1 MSFKGMLI
9 KSGLIPDGRG
19 NFSLEGNLTAQN
31 LGLINPVGSS
41 YYVYDAADA
50 GGDGLSWGTAFQ
62 TITEAL
68 AVAPAFSTIYV
79 APGDY
84 DEGAALDVSTEGIRI
99 VGLGDDNRNV
109 SMVYS
114 TSGTYNLM
122 EIDAHHVEIIGLSF
136 SVVPNT
142 KSAIVVSGTS
152 ASYKVRIA
160 NCRFDLGSGE
170 YAIYV
175 NESPDIVIEHNMF
188 RSWSTT
194 AIYTYCT
201 RALIRENRFLLMTAG
216 TTAIEHVSTGGNRP
230 DTEISNN
237 TIHGINSTDTGIKL
251 TGTPTEKF
259 FHCFGNKI
267 TNVAT
272 PITAQRYTSWYDG
285 NFFGVD
291 DGQYHSAINSRGGRV
306 FYVDANAGTT
316 GLDGR
321 SWKSA
326 FLTLTEAVAVA
337 TTRFDEIVMRDGD
350 YDEGA
355 AVAITTQGLTIRGEN
370 PDSQNRAMIYS
381 TTGTYNLMEIDAHE
395 VTVDGI
401 SFSVIPD
408 TKSAIVVSGTSASY
422 KCHFKNLRLDGWSG
436 EYGIY
441 LNESPDTLIENCLFR
456 SFNTAAI
463 YANSTRTMVRD
474 CIFHVVDGKIGI
486 EHVPSGGNRP
496 DNVYIRNYFSGDSS
510 TSTTAIKFTGA
521 PSNGTCICA
530 DNRLCGDFDTDI
542 TQVAAHIGVENW
554 AADAAGG
561 AQVDTC
567 SG

>member
-1 MSFKGMLI
+1 MAIMKKSLDNSLVTWI
-9 KSGLIPDGRG
+9 KSANGGKATTLPAGSRG
-19 NFSLEGNLTAQN
+19 AVDWYVDSTEGSDNYSGDSWENAFASIGKAITA
-31 LGLINPVGSS
+31 I
-41 YYVYDAADA
+41 
-50 GGDGLSWGTAFQ
+50 GTDTFNR
-62 TITEAL
+62 I
-68 AVAPAFSTIYV
+68 FV

-84 DEGAALDVSTEGIRI
+84 LVTEAIAVTAEGTQIIGC
-99 VGLGDDNRNV
+99 GDDNRNV
-109 SMVYS
+109 CLVY
-114 TSGTYNLM
+114 TATAGIDLM
-122 EIDAHHVEIIGLSF
+122 TLDAHHIEIVGMSF
-136 SVVPNT
+136 SVVPDGQ
-142 KSAIVVSGTS
+142 SAIVVSGTS
-152 ASYKVRIA
+152 AGYKNRIA

-175 NESPDIVIEHNMF
+175 NESPDIVIEDNMF

-194 AIYTYCT
+194 AIRTYCT
-201 RALIRENRFLLMTAG
+201 RAVIRRNRFLLMNAG

-230 DTEISNN
+230 DTEISFN

-259 FHCFGNKI
+259 FHCFGNQI

-291 DGQYHSAINSRGGRV
+291 DGQYHSSINSKGGRV

-316 GLDGR
+316 GVDGR

-326 FLTLTEAVAVA
+326 YLTLTEAVAVA
-337 TTRFDEIVMRDGD
+337 TARFDEIVMREGD

-355 AVAITTQGLTIRGEN
+355 AVAISTQGLTIRSEN
-370 PDSQNRAMIYS
+370 PDSQNRAMIWR

-395 VTVDGI
+395 VTLDGI
-401 SFSVIPD
+401 SFSAAPD

-456 SFNTAAI
+456 SWNTAAV
-463 YANSTRTMVRD
+463 YSNSTRTIIRD
-474 CIFHVVDGKIGI
+474 CIFHVVAGKVGI

-496 DNVYIRNYFSGDSS
+496 DNVYIRNYFSGVTS
-510 TSTTAIKFTGA
+510 TSTTGIKLTGV
-521 PSNGTCICA
+521 PSNGACIIA
-530 DNRLCGDFDTDI
+530 DNRFAGSFDTTI
-542 TQVAAHIGVENW
+542 TQSAATVAVENW
-554 AADAAGG
+554 NADSTGG
-561 AQVDTC
+561 AQVDATT
-567 SG
+567 